1 MFKMPLLVLAEFL
14 NYVCN
19 FLKVLSHFSPK
30 FYQDFIKYFMS
41 LAQVSLI
48 YLWSMVLGLCYY
60 FLIKGKVDKIQ
71 NQ

>member
-1 MFKMPLLVLAEFL
+1 MSKMSLLVLAEFL
-14 NYVCN
+14 NYVC
-19 FLKVLSHFSPK
+19 KVLSHFSPK

-60 FLIKGKVDKIQ
+60 FPIKGKVDKIR